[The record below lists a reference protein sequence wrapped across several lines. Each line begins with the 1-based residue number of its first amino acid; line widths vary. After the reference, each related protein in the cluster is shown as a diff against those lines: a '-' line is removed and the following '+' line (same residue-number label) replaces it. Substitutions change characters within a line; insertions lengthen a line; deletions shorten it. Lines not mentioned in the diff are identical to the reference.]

1 MAVFDLSIIDLWDE
15 LELDFVWNMSMMI
28 GGATNWSSAPQL
40 GKVLKKM
47 RIEHLYFTMGKLGQF
62 WWPASVI
69 LSTIATATN
78 WQLEERGGVCSPAR
92 EQESWGLQPKLLFLT
107 NWGLGK
113 AQKYNKE

>member
-47 RIEHLYFTMGKLGQF
+47 HIEHLYFTVGKLGQF
-62 WWPASVI
+62 WWPDSVI
-69 LSTIATATN
+69 NNRDRHKLAVRRKGRSLLSWCNQNQNCCFSLTGA
-78 WQLEERGGVCSPAR
+78 WEK
-92 EQESWGLQPKLLFLT
+92 PKNT
-107 NWGLGK
+107 K
-113 AQKYNKE
+113 KSS